1 MKPIFRLSR
10 TAAAAALALLA
21 LGSAP
26 AFAADPPTSGM
37 AAPMKG
43 PAMKGRMSG
52 ADRAFMLK
60 AAGAGLYEVEV
71 SRLAADKAESAEV
84 KKYASMLVDDHTK
97 ANAELTA
104 LAEARGVKLPAQ
116 PPADKRERLTRM
128 GTMSGAAFDQAYVKQ
143 VGIGDHKADI
153 TMFEKASRTGKDP
166 EIKAWVDGKLPT
178 LREHLAAAQR
188 QNVAD
193 PASRPVTGAERSP
206 MNSAPTK
213 PDMQPMQP
221 MKK

>member
-10 TAAAAALALLA
+10 TAAGAFALLA

-26 AFAADPPTSGM
+26 AFAADPPASGV
-37 AAPMKG
+37 AAPMKV
-43 PAMKGRMSG
+43 PVMKGRMSG

-116 PPADKRERLTRM
+116 PPADKRQRITQL
-128 GTMSGAAFDQAYVKQ
+128 GTMSGAALDQAYIKQ

-153 TMFEKASRTGKDP
+153 TLFEKASRTGKDP

-178 LREHLAAAQR
+178 LREHLAAAQQ

-193 PASRPVTGAERSP
+193 PAGRPVTGNERLP
-206 MNSAPTK
+206 MNSAPSK
-213 PDMQPMQP
+213 PNMHPMQP
-221 MKK
+221 MK